1 MYDWWTDKAGL
12 AQTKSLEA
20 KNRKTTASG
29 ALEKPPPKN
38 FLPKKNNS
46 KGRSRR
52 QKGGRRGGQGEGRDR
67 GLVSAGRVKTT
78 EVIERSMPLFSARCT
93 KRLRYSTNFQLT
105 STAGAVASYVFA
117 ANGLYDPDI
126 TGTGHQ
132 PMGFD
137 EMMLYY
143 NHYCVTNASI
153 QVVLKSVSGTKLTAC
168 IRQDGAAT
176 PLTTIDRIVEVGGAV
191 IEYLEFSTTFG
202 ATKRL
207 QLAVDIARLQGINR
221 KALTADSTLR
231 GTIAANPAEL
241 TYFHVQT
248 WDAAAQTGSINVD
261 VIIDFVSVFMEPR
274 DITSSL
280 QARFEEVNLSRSSL
294 REEKTVA
301 PVKSKSWIGL

>member
-1 MYDWWTDKAGL
+1 MAGF

-20 KNRKTTASG
+20 KNRKTTTDTF
-29 ALEKPPPKN
+29 LEKFVSKL
-38 FLPKKNNS
+38 FLPKKNNNS
-46 KGRSRR
+46 KGRARG
-52 QKGGRRGGQGEGRDR
+52 QKRGRRRGGGPKGEQDR
-67 GLVSAGRVKTT
+67 GLISAGRPKTT
-78 EVIERSMPLFSARCT
+78 EVIERSMPLFSARST
-93 KRLRYSTNFQLT
+93 KRLRYSTNLQLT

-143 NHYCVTNASI
+143 NHYCVLKCNIQAVVKSI
-153 QVVLKSVSGTKLTAC
+153 SGTKLTVC

-191 IEYLEFSTTFG
+191 IEYMEFSTTFG

-207 QLAVDIARLQGINR
+207 QAAVDIARLQGISR
-221 KALTADSTLR
+221 SALTADSTLR

-241 TYFHVQT
+241 TYFHIQT
-248 WDAAAQTGSINVD
+248 WDAAAQTGSLNID
-261 VIIDFVSVFMEPR
+261 VILDFVAVFIEPR

-280 QARFEEVNLSRSSL
+280 QARMDELY
-294 REEKTVA
+294 VA
-301 PVKSKSWIGL
+301 RRMLAEGKSVGPVQSKSWLGR